1 MPAMEGPNAVE
12 DRKETPT
19 GTLQRAV
26 NVLVALVLAL
36 PISLAL
42 WPYMPVLGLPSVV
55 GIGPERLL
63 VFVVVLVAILLLM
76 RKWPVPFYGAV
87 VLALAVV
94 TVFAFM
100 GRYGL
105 NDIFTDYGKMLGNLR
120 ESTEALP
127 KVKELH
133 PFKRAEEVRAAINYT
148 DPVLRSFA
156 VRAATTWFTEEAEQD
171 PDFTLVQSFSI
182 FKVINNG
189 WVYVSDPM
197 DDEYFAKA
205 SESVGLLAGDCDD
218 HAILMAAS
226 IKAIGGTVRLVRTTE
241 HIYPELNVGDAEG
254 MKHAAFLI
262 RRVLFPEQAR
272 HAALYYHTDAD
283 GNHWINLD
291 YTRHYPGGEV
301 MDEKIVGILHV

>member
-1 MPAMEGPNAVE
+1 MEGPNAVK
-12 DRKETPT
+12 DGET
-19 GTLQRAV
+19 GDATLVQRAV
-26 NVLVALVLAL
+26 NVLVALVIAL
-36 PISLAL
+36 PASMAL
-42 WPYMPVLGLPSVV
+42 WPFVPVLGLPPVA
-55 GIGPERLL
+55 GIGLERLF
-63 VFVVVLVAILLLM
+63 VFLIVLSAILLLM
-76 RKWPVPFYGAV
+76 RRWPVPFYGAV

-94 TVFAFM
+94 TIFAFL

-105 NDIFTDYGKMLGNLR
+105 KDVFTDYGQMLGNLR

-127 KVKELH
+127 KVKELR
-133 PFKRAEEVRAAINYT
+133 PFKRAEEVRAAINFT
-148 DPVLRSFA
+148 DPVVRSFA
-156 VRAATTWFTEEAEQD
+156 VRAATTWFTEEAEQE
-171 PDFTLVQSFSI
+171 PDFTLVQCFSI

-218 HAILMAAS
+218 HAVLMAAS
-226 IKAIGGTVRLVRTTE
+226 IKAIGGSVRLVRTTQ
-241 HIYPELNVGDAEG
+241 HIYPELNVGNAEG
-254 MKHAAFLI
+254 MKRAAFLI

-272 HAALYYHTDAD
+272 HAALYFHTDAD

>member
-1 MPAMEGPNAVE
+1 MKRPNAE
-12 DRKETPT
+12 EHGDPESS
-19 GTLQRAV
+19 GLLQRAV
-26 NVLVALVLAL
+26 NVLVALVIAL
-36 PISLAL
+36 PLSMAL
-42 WPYMPVLGLPSVV
+42 WPYVPVLGLPPVA
-55 GIGPERLL
+55 GIGLERLFVFLL
-63 VFVVVLVAILLLM
+63 VLAVILLLM
-76 RKWPVPFYGAV
+76 RRWPVPFYGAV
-87 VLALAVV
+87 VLALALV

-105 NDIFTDYGKMLGNLR
+105 KDVFTDYGQMLGNLR

-127 KVKELH
+127 KVKELR
-133 PFKRAEEVRAAINYT
+133 PFKRAEEVRTAIDYT
-148 DPVLRSFA
+148 DPVVRSFA
-156 VRAATTWFTEEAEQD
+156 VRAATTWFTEEAATE
-171 PDFTLVQSFSI
+171 PDFTLIQCFSI

-218 HAILMAAS
+218 HAVLMAAS
-226 IKAIGGTVRLVRTTE
+226 IKAIGGSVRLVRTTE

-254 MKHAAFLI
+254 MKRAAFLI
-262 RRVLFPEQAR
+262 RRLLFPEQAR

-301 MDEKIVGILHV
+301 MDENIVGTLHV

>member
-1 MPAMEGPNAVE
+1 MEGPNTVKDGEAG
-12 DRKETPT
+12 KPT
-19 GTLQRAV
+19 LVQRAV
-26 NVLVALVLAL
+26 NVLVALVIAL
-36 PISLAL
+36 PASLAL
-42 WPYMPVLGLPSVV
+42 WPFVPVLGLPPVA
-55 GIGPERLL
+55 GIGLERLF
-63 VFVVVLVAILLLM
+63 VFLIVLSAILLLM
-76 RKWPVPFYGAV
+76 RRWPVPFYGAV

-94 TVFAFM
+94 TIFAFL

-105 NDIFTDYGKMLGNLR
+105 KDVFTDYGQMLGNLR

-127 KVKELH
+127 KVKELR

-148 DPVLRSFA
+148 DPVVRSFA
-156 VRAATTWFTEEAEQD
+156 VRAATTWFTEEAEQE
-171 PDFTLVQSFSI
+171 PDFTLVQCFSI

-218 HAILMAAS
+218 HAVLMAAS
-226 IKAIGGTVRLVRTTE
+226 IKAIGGSVRLVRTTQ
-241 HIYPELNVGDAEG
+241 HIYPELNVGNAEG
-254 MKHAAFLI
+254 MKRAAFLI

-272 HAALYYHTDAD
+272 HAALYFHTDAD